1 MRLGKVLA
9 LSAFW
14 LTTRV
19 EAAQPAKSSDR
30 LTSSR
35 ILGVLM
41 LPPVTER
48 VLLHSN
54 VAIQR
59 HDSSYGRRAH
69 GLGAH
74 REPIP
79 DVAQPDPDPPVE
91 DPPGASGETKGTVE
105 ARREA
110 RRRAAA
116 AERGPKEGIHPGAQA
131 DRTLLECLDD
141 LEREGVIDH
150 LSIREALRGELEARR
165 RPRAQP
171 ALGQRQHADAAGDA
185 QSCISLDRPFRGL
198 GRAVL
203 GVTQ

>member
-1 MRLGKVLA
+1 MRLGEVLA

-19 EAAQPAKSSDR
+19 EAAQPAKSRDR
-30 LTSSR
+30 LTSST
-35 ILGVLM
+35 ILRVLM

-79 DVAQPDPDPPVE
+79 DVAQPDAGTE
-91 DPPGASGETKGTVE
+91 KASGCSGSG
-105 ARREA
+105 APGGSRLA
-110 RRRAAA
+110 PRAF
-116 AERGPKEGIHPGAQA
+116 
-131 DRTLLECLDD
+131 
-141 LEREGVIDH
+141 
-150 LSIREALRGELEARR
+150 
-165 RPRAQP
+165 RPR
-171 ALGQRQHADAAGDA
+171 
-185 QSCISLDRPFRGL
+185 SS
-198 GRAVL
+198 
-203 GVTQ
+203 TS